1 MKRRV
6 LNIFFRF
13 FIEWTFASLILVIF
27 HLLSSQQMPLLATMG
42 TAAAASILFTIL
54 LDRKPNLAKPL
65 YILVIIPL
73 LFLIGSLSNLEHFYT
88 GIMAIL
94 IFWRVLKF
102 HQDSTSH
109 SESVWLVITFLIGVF
124 ISPLAYFYGGS
135 YLIQIV
141 FLLIFQLLF
150 ILSGQFLLKWMDIE
164 PGSKKRFAVT
174 YSKLLGV
181 ILLLVAVLTFGR
193 GILKEIFFYA
203 LQLVGWTLSLL
214 LYPFFAWIGSADM
227 QARANKVFS
236 GQLPDMENETSIKQA
251 REVFDPD
258 FWGPILFAVLVG
270 LAFYFIYKKTNLFSR
285 QPAEDAVQAGFVT
298 TTSIE
303 GPTSSGLLKRRRPA
317 VPDNL
322 IRKEI
327 FHLEKYANKK
337 ELGRLQH
344 EDVREWFDRLGIQY
358 DLRTIQEYEKV
369 RYGENLVEHMD
380 GWFKDEI
387 KAIKKQFNLL
397 EKLKKEEGKTGLK
410 DNLKNIFRR

>member
-73 LFLIGSLSNLEHFYT
+73 LFLTGSLSNLEHFYT

-109 SESVWLVITFLIGVF
+109 SESVWLVITYLIGVF

-214 LYPFFAWIGSADM
+214 LYPFFVWIGSADM